1 MDPTRRSGASVL
13 FDLGADFSFISTNFV
28 PLVNVKPSILRSR
41 YVIEIANGKKV
52 ESNKII
58 CGCKLELGDS
68 MFNIDLI
75 HFGHG
80 GFDVI
85 VGMDWLSRHKAKIVC
100 HEKVVRIPLANG
112 KVLLVQGERTEES
125 PKSIKGTKLDEP
137 KLGDILI
144 VRDFP
149 EVFLEDLSGLP
160 PQQHVE
166 FGIDLVPGATPI
178 AKSPYQ
184 LPPSTRYG
192 YFEFMVMPFGLT
204 NAPAV
209 FMDLMNWVCKPYL
222 DKFVIVF
229 IDDIL
234 IYSKSKED
242 HEKNNKYEWG
252 VEQEEVFQTLKDNL
266 CNALILSLPDGP
278 YDFLVYCD
286 ALNQGFRCVLMQ
298 RGMVIAYASRQ
309 LKIHKKNYTTHD
321 LELGAK
327 ELNMRQRRWIELFS
341 DYDCEIRY
349 HPGKANVVVDSLSRK
364 DRVKPRRVRAM
375 SMTIHSSIKDKILAA
390 QGEASKVEDALAE
403 MLHGLDQQME
413 KKEDGGILHIDKIL
427 VRHGVPMSIISDR
440 DERFTSRF
448 WKTLQKALGTRLDM
462 STAYHP
468 QTDGQSERTIQTLED
483 MLRACVIDFGG
494 SWNTHLPLAMSPV
507 LWDEI
512 GESRLIRPELVQ
524 ETIDKVVLIKERLK
538 APRER
543 QKSYADNMLRFGK
556 KRKLA
561 PSLKKCL
568 ADANLHVPLEE
579 IKVDK
584 TLRFI
589 EEPVEIIDR
598 EVKKLKCSRIPIV
611 KVRWNFKRGPE
622 FTWEREDFMRAKYL
636 KMVADRADVNT
647 S

>member
-1 MDPTRRSGASVL
+1 
-13 FDLGADFSFISTNFV
+13 
-28 PLVNVKPSILRSR
+28 
-41 YVIEIANGKKV
+41 
-52 ESNKII
+52 
-58 CGCKLELGDS
+58 
-68 MFNIDLI
+68 
-75 HFGHG
+75 
-80 GFDVI
+80 
-85 VGMDWLSRHKAKIVC
+85 
-100 HEKVVRIPLANG
+100 
-112 KVLLVQGERTEES
+112 
-125 PKSIKGTKLDEP
+125 
-137 KLGDILI
+137 
-144 VRDFP
+144 
-149 EVFLEDLSGLP
+149 
-160 PQQHVE
+160 
-166 FGIDLVPGATPI
+166 
-178 AKSPYQ
+178 
-184 LPPSTRYG
+184 
-192 YFEFMVMPFGLT
+192 
-204 NAPAV
+204 
-209 FMDLMNWVCKPYL
+209 
-222 DKFVIVF
+222 
-229 IDDIL
+229 
-234 IYSKSKED
+234 
-242 HEKNNKYEWG
+242 
-252 VEQEEVFQTLKDNL
+252 
-266 CNALILSLPDGP
+266 
-278 YDFLVYCD
+278 
-286 ALNQGFRCVLMQ
+286 
-298 RGMVIAYASRQ
+298 
-309 LKIHKKNYTTHD
+309 
-321 LELGAK
+321 
-327 ELNMRQRRWIELFS
+327 MRQRRWIELFS

-364 DRVKPRRVRAM
+364 DRVKPRRVCAM

-483 MLRACVIDFGG
+483 ILRACVIDFGV
-494 SWNTHLPLAMSPV
+494 HF
-507 LWDEI
+507 
-512 GESRLIRPELVQ
+512 R
-524 ETIDKVVLIKERLK
+524 
-538 APRER
+538 
-543 QKSYADNMLRFGK
+543 K